1 MKKSSTDNN
10 SLFSLEGNPSLSVV
24 MPMSLQHLLAM
35 IVGNVL
41 PALVLSGAIG
51 FSPSQQ
57 IQLVQASMFIAAIG
71 TLIQSFPIFGVGAKL
86 PVIIGVSFAYIPTI
100 LAIGGQYGIG
110 AILGTQVIGGI
121 TAFIVGIF
129 IKRIR
134 KYFPPM
140 VAGTVVFTIGLSLYR
155 VAVNYMAG
163 GFQAADPR
171 YGGLVY
177 WGIAVLTLTVV
188 LLCNMFGR
196 GYIKLAA
203 ILIGIVVG
211 YIASLMA
218 RIVSFSSIQ
227 SAAWFNL
234 PAIMPYKLEFP
245 VAAAV
250 SMAVMYVVN
259 SVQAVGD
266 LSGTTVGGMDREAT
280 DEELSGGIKAN
291 GVTSIIGSLLGALP
305 TATYSQNVG
314 IVVMTKVVSL
324 KVFRVTALMILFA
337 GFIPKFGA
345 VMTSIPQCVI
355 GGATISVFAQIT
367 MTGMRLIVQDEM
379 SVRNST
385 IVGLGIALGMGI
397 TQIPKEGLQY
407 LPGWFNMVFA
417 SSPVVLATVVV
428 FMLNILLPK
437 KTLAEEKAEREAME
451 KSNK

>member
-1 MKKSSTDNN
+1 MKNNTTVNN
-10 SLFSLEGNPSLSVV
+10 SLFSLEGNPSLSTAL
-24 MPMSLQHLLAM
+24 PMSLQHLLAM

-51 FSPSQQ
+51 FTPEQQ

-71 TLIQSFPIFGVGAKL
+71 TLIQSMPIFGVGAKL
-86 PVIIGVSFAYIPTI
+86 PIIMGVSFAYIPTI
-100 LAIGGQYGIG
+100 LAIGGEYGIG
-110 AILGTQVIGGI
+110 AILGAQFFGGI

-129 IKRIR
+129 IKKIR

-163 GFQAADPR
+163 GFQATDPR

-177 WGIAVLTLTVV
+177 WGIALLTLVVV
-188 LLCNMFGR
+188 LLCNMFGK

-211 YIASLMA
+211 YVASLIA
-218 RIVSFSSIQ
+218 GIVSFNSI
-227 SAAWFNL
+227 AAASWFNL
-234 PAIMPYKLEFP
+234 PAIMPYRLEFP
-245 VAAAV
+245 VAAV
-250 SMAVMYVVN
+250 ISMVVMYIVN

-291 GVTSIIGSLLGALP
+291 GVISLIGSFIGALP

-314 IVVMTKVVSL
+314 IVAMTKVVSL
-324 KVFRVTALMILFA
+324 KVIRITALMILFA

-345 VMTSIPQCVI
+345 FMTSIPQCVI

-367 MTGMRLIVQDEM
+367 MTGMKLIVQDEM
-379 SVRNST
+379 SVRNTT

-407 LPGWFNMVFA
+407 LPSWFNMVFA

-428 FMLNILLPK
+428 FILNIILPK
-437 KTLAEEKAEREAME
+437 KTIAEEKAEREAME
-451 KSNK
+451 RK

>member
-1 MKKSSTDNN
+1 MKNGQTPVNS
-10 SLFSLEGNPSLSVV
+10 SLFSIEGKPSLGTA

-41 PALVLSGAIG
+41 PALVLSGAIDLA
-51 FSPSQQ
+51 PEQK
-57 IQLVQASMFIAAIG
+57 IQLVQASMFIAAIA
-71 TLIQSFPIFGVGAKL
+71 TLLQSFPIFNIGARL
-86 PVIIGVSFAYIPTI
+86 PVIMGVSFAYIPTI
-100 LAIGGQYGIG
+100 LAIGVKFGIG
-110 AILGTQVIGGI
+110 AIFGAQLIGGI
-121 TAFIVGIF
+121 VAFIVGIF
-129 IKRIR
+129 IKKIR
-134 KYFPPM
+134 KFFPPM
-140 VAGTVVFTIGLSLYR
+140 VAGTVVFTIGLSLYK

-163 GFQAADPR
+163 GFQATDPR

-177 WGIAVLTLTVV
+177 WGIALLTLAVV
-188 LLCNMFGR
+188 LICNMFGK

-218 RIVSFSSIQ
+218 GIISFDSIG
-227 SAAWFNL
+227 SASWFTL
-234 PAIMPYKLEFP
+234 PAILPYKLEFP
-245 VAAAV
+245 MAAV
-250 SMAVMYVVN
+250 ATMCVMYVVN

-291 GVTSIIGSLLGALP
+291 GVVSLIGSLIGALP

-314 IVVMTKVVSL
+314 IVAMTKVVSL
-324 KVFRVTALMILFA
+324 KVVRITAVMIFIA

-367 MTGMRLIVQDEM
+367 MTGMKLIIQDEL
-379 SVRNST
+379 SVRNTT

-397 TQIPKEGLQY
+397 TQINAAGLQY
-407 LPGWFNMVFA
+407 LPGWFTMVFA
-417 SSPVVLATVVV
+417 SSPVVLATTVV
-428 FMLNILLPK
+428 FILNIILPK
-437 KTLAEEKAEREAME
+437 KTIAEEKAERAAIE
-451 KSNK
+451 KK

>member
-1 MKKSSTDNN
+1 MKKNTRVNN
-10 SLFSLEGNPSLSVV
+10 SLFSLNGNPSLSAAL
-24 MPMSLQHLLAM
+24 PMSLQHLLAM
-35 IVGNVL
+35 VVGNVL

-51 FSPSQQ
+51 FSPTQQ

-71 TLIQSFPIFGVGAKL
+71 TLIQSFPIFGIGARL

-100 LAIGGQYGIG
+100 LAIGGEYGIG
-110 AILGTQVIGGI
+110 AILGAQLIGGI
-121 TAFIVGIF
+121 AAYIVGVF
-129 IKRIR
+129 IKKIR
-134 KYFPPM
+134 VFFPPM

-163 GFQAADPR
+163 GFQASDPR
-171 YGGLVY
+171 YGGLIY
-177 WGIAVLTLTVV
+177 WGIAILTLVVV

-196 GYIKLAA
+196 GYVKLAA
-203 ILIGIVVG
+203 ILIGIVIG
-211 YIASLMA
+211 YIASLA
-218 RIVSFSSIQ
+218 AGIVSFNSIN
-227 SAAWFNL
+227 AASWFNL
-234 PAIMPYKLEFP
+234 PSIMPYKMEFP
-245 VAAAV
+245 TAAV
-250 SMAVMYVVN
+250 ISMVVMYIVN

-291 GVTSIIGSLLGALP
+291 GVVSIIGSFIGALP

-314 IVVMTKVVSL
+314 IVAMTKVVSL
-324 KVFRVTALMILFA
+324 KVFRITALMILFA

-367 MTGMRLIVQDEM
+367 MTGMKLIVQDEM
-379 SVRNST
+379 SVRNTT

-407 LPGWFNMVFA
+407 LPDWFTLVFA

-428 FMLNILLPK
+428 FILNIILPK
-437 KTLAEEKAEREAME
+437 KTLVEEQAERDEME
-451 KSNK
+451 K

>member
-1 MKKSSTDNN
+1 MKNKNTTTSSN
-10 SLFSLEGNPSLSVV
+10 SLFSLEGNPGIGTV

-35 IVGNVL
+35 IVGNIL

-51 FSPSQQ
+51 FNSEQQ

-71 TLIQSFPIFGVGAKL
+71 TFLQASPIFGIGSKL

-100 LAIGGQYGIG
+100 LAIGGEYGIG
-110 AILGTQVIGGI
+110 AILGAQLIGGI

-129 IKRIR
+129 IKKIR
-134 KYFPPM
+134 KFFPPM

-163 GFQAADPR
+163 GFQSTDPR
-171 YGGLVY
+171 YGGLIY
-177 WGIAVLTLTVV
+177 WGIAILTLAVV
-188 LLCNMFGR
+188 LLCNMFGK
-196 GYIKLAA
+196 GYVKLAA
-203 ILIGIVVG
+203 ILIGIAVG
-211 YIASLMA
+211 YVASLFA
-218 RIVSFSSIQ
+218 HIISFDSIK
-227 SAAWFNL
+227 AASWFNL
-234 PAIMPYKLEFP
+234 PSIMPYKMEFP
-245 VAAAV
+245 IAAV
-250 SMAVMYVVN
+250 ISMAVMFIVN

-266 LSGTTVGGMDREAT
+266 LSSTTVGGMDREAT

-291 GVTSIIGSLLGALP
+291 GVVSVIGSLIGALP

-314 IVVMTKVVSL
+314 IVAMTKVVSL
-324 KVFRVTALMILFA
+324 KVFRVTALLVLIA

-345 VMTSIPQCVI
+345 VMTTIPQCVI

-379 SVRNST
+379 SVRNTT

-407 LPGWFNMVFA
+407 LPSWFTMVFA

-428 FMLNILLPK
+428 FLLNIILPK
-437 KTLAEEKAEREAME
+437 KTIAEEKEERESMD
-451 KSNK
+451 KK

>member
-1 MKKSSTDNN
+1 MKNKNTTVNN
-10 SLFSLEGNPSLSVV
+10 SLFSLEGNPSISTA

-51 FSPSQQ
+51 FSPAQQ

-100 LAIGGQYGIG
+100 LAIGGEYGIG
-110 AILGTQVIGGI
+110 AILGAQVIGGI

-129 IKRIR
+129 IKKIR

-163 GFQAADPR
+163 GFQPTDPR

-177 WGIAVLTLTVV
+177 WGIAILTLVVV
-188 LLCNMFGR
+188 LLCNMFGK
-196 GYIKLAA
+196 GYLKLAA
-203 ILIGIVVG
+203 ILVGIIVG

-218 RIVSFSSIQ
+218 GIVSFDSIYA
-227 SAAWFNL
+227 AAWFNL
-234 PAIMPYKLEFP
+234 PTLMPYKMEFP
-245 VAAAV
+245 IAAV
-250 SMAVMYVVN
+250 ISMAVMYVVN

-291 GVTSIIGSLLGALP
+291 GVVSVLGSFIGALP

-314 IVVMTKVVSL
+314 IVAMTKVVSL
-324 KVFRVTALMILFA
+324 KVFRITAIMILIA

-345 VMTSIPQCVI
+345 VMTTIPQCVI

-379 SVRNST
+379 SVRNTT

-407 LPGWFNMVFA
+407 LPDWFTMVFA

-428 FMLNILLPK
+428 FVLNIILPK
-437 KTLAEEKAEREAME
+437 KTIAEEKAEREAIE
-451 KSNK
+451 RK